1 MKIQKIVSLLSVVV
15 LGTAMVSFAQSSE
28 KKASVTVKEPVVI
41 GDVTLQ
47 RGKYEVKEFSSGDQ
61 HFVEF
66 SQVSWE
72 DAPAWTDADMGTIF
86 EPKLVD
92 MPVAQASVT
101 VEALDTPADRTE
113 LMASNN
119 HAILKIRGEKEEFI
133 F

>member
-1 MKIQKIVSLLSVVV
+1 
-15 LGTAMVSFAQSSE
+15 MVSFAQASE
-28 KKASVTVKEPVVI
+28 KTTSVTVTAPIVV

-47 RGKYEVKEFSSGDQ
+47 SGKYEVKEFNSGSQ

-66 SQVSWE
+66 SRLSWQ
-72 DAPAWTDADMGTIF
+72 DVPTDAGDMGYVP
-86 EPKLVD
+86 EPTLVNE
-92 MPVAQASVT
+92 PVAQANAT
-101 VEALDTPADRTE
+101 VEALDAPADRTE